1 MNNRTVSFTT
11 QNLTVPAA
19 DIPMPY
25 GITGPAALFAYAD
38 SLLPTDARPSIVNS
52 DRIGGRQSCLLR
64 NAGSA
69 PRTGFAP
76 VASKTRGTHDAYKH
90 GTHRVRMRSVP
101 TANTVGVDE
110 CARAHQHKLIFFK
123 LNLCNRRI

>member
-1 MNNRTVSFTT
+1 MNNRTVSFIV

-19 DIPMPY
+19 DIPMPH
-25 GITGPAALFAYAD
+25 GITGAVAVFAYAG

-52 DRIGGRQSCLLR
+52 DRIGSGQFCLPR
-64 NAGSA
+64 NAGPA

-76 VASKTRGTHDAYKH
+76 VASKTRGTNDANVH
-90 GTHRVRMRSVP
+90 GTRRVCMRSVP
-101 TANTVGVDE
+101 TLSTVGVDE

-123 LNLCNRRI
+123 LNFM